1 MVTFRFYVVS
11 TVAFFLAL
19 AVGVVVGSVLDGRIA
34 DGLQARLERVE
45 TSLDETVEAI
55 DAKNVEIDELSR
67 YVEASAPF
75 AVQGRLEA
83 TSTLVVAE
91 SGTGTP
97 AVEDLVRRLRES
109 GSRVEGI
116 VWLDPRW
123 DLAQPDDLSAAA
135 RLVDEDPADPE
146 AVRDAVWSRLLEL
159 TGDIEASGDTTT
171 TEPSTTEP
179 STSEPS
185 TDPATTDPSGGITTA
200 GPADETATTIE
211 PVPAPLFDAAPLA
224 DLADAG
230 LIRLQVIDGGDLS
243 VGGELLLVAATGA
256 DSAMAEP
263 AVLATEIVRIAGELG
278 VPSVLAEAAG
288 EVEPGEESDRGALVA
303 AALESGSARFS
314 TVDDLEIIPGRV
326 ATVLALADA
335 QEGLFGRYGLA
346 DGVDGVLPAWK
357 GP

>member
-34 DGLQARLERVE
+34 DGLQTRLDRVE

-123 DLAQPDDLSAAA
+123 DLSEPDDLSAAA
-135 RLVDEDPADPE
+135 AAGRRGPGGSRGGARRRVVTTARADRGDRGVGHHHDVRAHDDRARDVAALARPGDDRPRGERHHRGPDDPT
-146 AVRDAVWSRLLEL
+146 V
-159 TGDIEASGDTTT
+159 TTT
-171 TEPSTTEP
+171 V
-179 STSEPS
+179 
-185 TDPATTDPSGGITTA
+185 
-200 GPADETATTIE
+200 
-211 PVPAPLFDAAPLA
+211 PVTPPLFDATPLA
-224 DLADAG
+224 DLEDAG

-243 VGGELLLVAATGA
+243 AGGELLLVGATGA
-256 DSAMAEP
+256 GSAMAEP
-263 AVLATEIVRIAGELG
+263 GALVAELVRRAGDAG
-278 VPSVLAEAAG
+278 VPAVLAEAAA
-288 EVEPGEESDRGALVA
+288 EVEPGEESDRGEFGA

-335 QEGLFGRYGLA
+335 QEGLFGRYGLG